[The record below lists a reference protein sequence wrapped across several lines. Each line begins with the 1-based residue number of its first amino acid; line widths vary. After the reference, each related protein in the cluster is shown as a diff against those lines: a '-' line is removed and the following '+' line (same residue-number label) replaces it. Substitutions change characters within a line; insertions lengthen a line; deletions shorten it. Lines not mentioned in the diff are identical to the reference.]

1 MVQAIPDELHILP
14 RVEHILVALDGSL
27 YSERT
32 LPYARAFAKAFGSD
46 ISLLSVP
53 AVPSAAGYRAPAEYL
68 ERLRANKDANMRKF
82 LDAVARSMREEGL
95 DVLPVVTGSIP
106 AKTIVDESK
115 AKHIDMIMVTSR
127 GRGGLKLL
135 LMGSVANQVVE
146 GADSMVFI
154 MPIPDENG
162 TQSE

>member
-1 MVQAIPDELHILP
+1 
-14 RVEHILVALDGSL
+14 
-27 YSERT
+27 
-32 LPYARAFAKAFGSD
+32 
-46 ISLLSVP
+46 
-53 AVPSAAGYRAPAEYL
+53 
-68 ERLRANKDANMRKF
+68 MRKF
-82 LDAVARSMREEGL
+82 LQAVARSMREEGL
-95 DVLPVVTGSIP
+95 DVLPIVAGSIP
-106 AKTIVDESK
+106 EKTIVEVSK

-162 TQSE
+162 TES

>member
-1 MVQAIPDELHILP
+1 
-14 RVEHILVALDGSL
+14 
-27 YSERT
+27 
-32 LPYARAFAKAFGSD
+32 
-46 ISLLSVP
+46 
-53 AVPSAAGYRAPAEYL
+53 
-68 ERLRANKDANMRKF
+68 
-82 LDAVARSMREEGL
+82 
-95 DVLPVVTGSIP
+95 VTGSLP

-127 GRGGLKLL
+127 GRGGLRLL